1 MYNNEPK
8 ERVYGWGRTT
18 FSNSMVYRPSSIIQI
33 HSIIEDAKKRKLKIT
48 CRGSGRSYGDNTL
61 NSNQIVLDISEM
73 NKILSWDKETGLI
86 VAESGATIEKIILK
100 CVPDG
105 WLFPSMPGTRFVS
118 LAGALGNNVHG
129 KNEFHRGCIGEYV
142 QSFDAILADNK
153 LYTCSRDKNV
163 ELFYSIIS
171 GIGLLGV
178 IVNVSINLRKIPSY
192 YVNGN
197 VKKNKNFKELIEEYE
212 TIKGDFEYSIAWID
226 AIKSGKGLGRGEIN
240 FGNLINDND
249 YTIHDHE
256 IPKRLS
262 IGISNDFV
270 PLITKRILNVHTMK
284 LVNWLQI
291 NLGSMSSD
299 VQKTKVSLSK
309 YHYLMD
315 MKFPKY
321 NFFFKHGFFEYQ
333 AILPIQ
339 FCMKGFEELLKI
351 THKYGFY
358 SLMSSLKAYR
368 NQKEDFLLHF
378 PLEGFS
384 MTMDIP
390 KEENKISQQVKMFF
404 EMNEKV
410 IEYGGRINFGKTPIL
425 NLEHFENMYPNSKE
439 FINIKNKYDP
449 DYLFESNMFRR
460 IMNIAREGC
469 EVPSIYSI

>member
-1 MYNNEPK
+1 
-8 ERVYGWGRTT
+8 
-18 FSNSMVYRPSSIIQI
+18 
-33 HSIIEDAKKRKLKIT
+33 
-48 CRGSGRSYGDNTL
+48 
-61 NSNQIVLDISEM
+61 
-73 NKILSWDKETGLI
+73 
-86 VAESGATIEKIILK
+86 
-100 CVPDG
+100 
-105 WLFPSMPGTRFVS
+105 
-118 LAGALGNNVHG
+118 
-129 KNEFHRGCIGEYV
+129 
-142 QSFDAILADNK
+142 
-153 LYTCSRDKNV
+153 
-163 ELFYSIIS
+163 
-171 GIGLLGV
+171 
-178 IVNVSINLRKIPSY
+178 
-192 YVNGN
+192 
-197 VKKNKNFKELIEEYE
+197 
-212 TIKGDFEYSIAWID
+212 
-226 AIKSGKGLGRGEIN
+226 
-240 FGNLINDND
+240 
-249 YTIHDHE
+249 
-256 IPKRLS
+256 
-262 IGISNDFV
+262 
-270 PLITKRILNVHTMK
+270 MK

-460 IMNIAREGC
+460 IMNITREGC
-469 EVPSIYSI
+469 EVPSKYSI